1 MRMRDWRSWSSA
13 ATSWQPLRRPRPR
26 QRPKRS
32 LPTSR
37 RRSRSCVPPSTR
49 RARPPPAPSPKGRRI
64 GRRSNRAGTSP
75 PASLRRGE
83 GSAVFPMRQERSG
96 GLWLPSPFGGRAG
109 DGGLLPVRLVVLVGA
124 IIHQHVGGILLD
136 FAEHRRDGD
145 HAVARAE
152 IDRKSTRLNS
162 SHTVISYA
170 VFCLKKKKTRQGK
183 RHVSIRRLHH

>member
-13 ATSWQPLRRPRPR
+13 ATSWPPLRRPGPR

-37 RRSRSCVPPSTR
+37 RRSRSYVPPSTR

-64 GRRSNRAGTSP
+64 GRCRDKAGTSP
-75 PASLRRGE
+75 PPLSGAERG
-83 GSAVFPMRQERSG
+83 G
-96 GLWLPSPFGGRAG
+96 GLPTPLSLWGRGAGGE
-109 DGGLLPVRLVVLVGA
+109 GLLPVRLVVLVGA
-124 IIHQHVGGILLD
+124 IIHQHVGGVLLD

-152 IDRKSTRLNS
+152 M
-162 SHTVISYA
+162 H
-170 VFCLKKKKTRQGK
+170 Q
-183 RHVSIRRLHH
+183 